1 MSLCDRLHLP
11 LALAQQLPLCAA
23 LAYISVRIASALRD
37 TCLLKPI
44 AVKKQVSHNQFDSL
58 PIEPKCP
65 KEVLDHGS
73 YGAGREVGPTAVQ
86 GAGFDEE
93 QRLVTDCKPAGPF
106 NVTIA

>member
-1 MSLCDRLHLP
+1 
-11 LALAQQLPLCAA
+11 
-23 LAYISVRIASALRD
+23 
-37 TCLLKPI
+37 LKPI

-65 KEVLDHGS
+65 KEVLDHGW

-93 QRLVTDCKPAGPF
+93 QRLVTDCKPAGPL